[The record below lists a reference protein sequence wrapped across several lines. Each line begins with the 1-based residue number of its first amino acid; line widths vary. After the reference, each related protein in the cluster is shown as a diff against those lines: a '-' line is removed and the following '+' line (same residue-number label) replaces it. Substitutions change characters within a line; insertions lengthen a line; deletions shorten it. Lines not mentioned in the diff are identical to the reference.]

1 MQLRRQFFTYWTIT
15 TFQTLN
21 NKIDELIDM
30 IDSGE
35 FPSLS
40 LESSVTS
47 VQYVCYLYEE
57 NKSGSSVNV
66 RITI

>member
-1 MQLRRQFFTYWTIT
+1 
-15 TFQTLN
+15 
-21 NKIDELIDM
+21 M

-40 LESSVTS
+40 LESTVTLI
-47 VQYVCYLYEE
+47 QYVCYLYEE
-57 NKSGSSVNV
+57 NKSGLSVNV

>member
-1 MQLRRQFFTYWTIT
+1 M
-15 TFQTLN
+15 
-21 NKIDELIDM
+21 DM

-40 LESSVTS
+40 LESTVTS
-47 VQYVCYLYEE
+47 IQYVCYLYEE